1 MGNFLLY
8 IAAPVETRV
17 ERGRGPSRRAK
28 HRRVLPSDGDVA
40 NTARLLSETEEIML
54 FLFRREPRPIRAAKP
69 PRLKG
74 PMKRGPCFGWRPTKS
89 RSRENRGR
97 GAQTVGILS
106 TQDVSA
112 GLDL

>member
-1 MGNFLLY
+1 MDYLRCNV
-8 IAAPVETRV
+8 AAPVS
-17 ERGRGPSRRAK
+17 ERRWRHF
-28 HRRVLPSDGDVA
+28 HRPLHPSDDDVA
-40 NTARLLSETEEIML
+40 NTARLLGETEENTL
-54 FLFRREPRPIRAAKP
+54 SLFRREPSGEAVPRGGAAATEM
-69 PRLKG
+69 RRE

-89 RSRENRGR
+89 QSRENRGR